1 LGSVSSDV
9 SGEIAYADSTVS
21 PGHTYEYR
29 LDIVQPGGS
38 WITCGTT
45 VDVPVEVRLLSIWP
59 PPRPNPT
66 NFDCWV
72 SLDLPTSTPANLQVL
87 DSAGRRVYSKEV
99 GSLGPGRHSIN
110 IGPELKLK
118 PGLYFI
124 RIAQSGQEVT
134 SRIAIVK

>member
-1 LGSVSSDV
+1 MALSFFGALPNTGARLQLGSQ
-9 SGEIAYADSTVS
+9 GPAVS
-21 PGHTYEYR
+21 PAPAGTSPAAPSLVGH
-29 LDIVQPGGS
+29 LV
-38 WITCGTT
+38 
-45 VDVPVEVRLLSIWP
+45 VEGLAY